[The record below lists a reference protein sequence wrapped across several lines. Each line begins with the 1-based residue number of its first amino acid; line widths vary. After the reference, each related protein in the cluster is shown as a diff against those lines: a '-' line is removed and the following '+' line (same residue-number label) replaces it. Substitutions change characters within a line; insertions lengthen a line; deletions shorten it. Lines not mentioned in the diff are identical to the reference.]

1 MICLNCQRE
10 IPDYSNYCNSCGAKQ
25 QQAVT
30 GGKRL
35 MRSSTNV
42 KLAGVCGGI
51 AEYLNVDPTLVR
63 LVWVL
68 LTLVPGFILGGILFY
83 LLAWMIIPK
92 APLAL
97 PPVSMSN
104 SPISNDPMSSA
115 PKPA

>member
-10 IPDYSNYCNSCGAKQ
+10 ISDYSNYCNICGARQ
-25 QQAVT
+25 QTVT
-30 GGKRL
+30 SGKRL

-42 KLAGVCGGI
+42 KLAGVCGGV

-63 LVWVL
+63 LIWVL
-68 LTLVPGFILGGILFY
+68 LSLIPGFVFGGILGY

-97 PPVSMSN
+97 PAAPSSN
-104 SPISNDPMSSA
+104 NPMSSNPMSNA

>member
-10 IPDYSNYCNSCGAKQ
+10 ISDYSNYCNFCGAK

-63 LVWVL
+63 LIWVL
-68 LTLVPGFILGGILFY
+68 LSLIPGFVFGGILGY
-83 LLAWMIIPK
+83 LLAWMIVPK

-97 PPVSMSN
+97 PAAPLSST
-104 SPISNDPMSSA
+104 PMSST

>member
-1 MICLNCQRE
+1 MICLTCQRE
-10 IPDYSNYCNSCGAKQ
+10 IPDYSSYCNVCGARQ
-25 QQAVT
+25 QQIAA

-63 LVWVL
+63 LIWVL
-68 LTLVPGFILGGILFY
+68 LSLIPGFVFGGVLGY

-97 PPVSMSN
+97 PAAPVSTNPMSN
-104 SPISNDPMSSA
+104 A

>member
-10 IPDYSNYCNSCGAKQ
+10 ISDYSNYCNFCGAQ
-25 QQAVT
+25 QQT
-30 GGKRL
+30 RSGGRRL

-63 LVWVL
+63 LVWAL
-68 LTLVPGFILGGILFY
+68 LTLIPGFIFGGILGY

-97 PPVSMSN
+97 PASPMSN
-104 SPISNDPMSSA
+104 NPMPSA

>member
-10 IPDYSNYCNSCGAKQ
+10 ISDYSNYCNSCGARQ
-25 QQAVT
+25 QQSAT
-30 GGKRL
+30 SGKRL
-35 MRSSTNV
+35 MRSSTDI

-63 LVWVL
+63 LVWAI
-68 LTLVPGFILGGILFY
+68 LTLIPGFVFGGILAY
-83 LLAWMIIPK
+83 LVAWMIIPK

-97 PPVSMSN
+97 PPVPMSN
-104 SPISNDPMSSA
+104 NPMPGNPMSSS

>member
-10 IPDYSNYCNSCGAKQ
+10 VSDYSNYCNFCGAKQ
-25 QQAVT
+25 QQGVT

-42 KLAGVCGGI
+42 KLAGVCAGI

-68 LTLVPGFILGGILFY
+68 LSLIPGFVLGGILGY
-83 LLAWMIIPK
+83 LLAWIIIPK

-97 PPVSMSN
+97 PAAPAT
-104 SPISNDPMSSA
+104 PMSST

>member
-1 MICLNCQRE
+1 MICLTCQKE
-10 IPDYSNYCNSCGAKQ
+10 IADYSNYCNMCGAKQ
-25 QQAVT
+25 QQIAT

-63 LVWVL
+63 LIWVL
-68 LTLVPGFILGGILFY
+68 LSLVPGFVFGGILGY

-97 PPVSMSN
+97 PVAPAT
-104 SPISNDPMSSA
+104 PMPSE

>member
-10 IPDYSNYCNSCGAKQ
+10 ITDYSNYCNICGARQ
-25 QQAVT
+25 QQTVA

-35 MRSSTNV
+35 MRSSTNY

-63 LVWVL
+63 LVWAL
-68 LTLVPGFILGGILFY
+68 LSLIPGCVFGGILAY

-92 APLAL
+92 APLAV
-97 PPVSMSN
+97 PDAPAA
-104 SPISNDPMSSA
+104 PPMSST

>member
-1 MICLNCQRE
+1 
-10 IPDYSNYCNSCGAKQ
+10 
-25 QQAVT
+25 
-30 GGKRL
+30 
-35 MRSSTNV
+35 MRSSINV

-63 LVWVL
+63 LVWAICL
-68 LTLVPGFILGGILFY
+68 LIPGCVFGGILAY

-97 PPVSMSN
+97 PPAPVSN
-104 SPISNDPMSSA
+104 SPMSNNPMSST

>member
-10 IPDYSNYCNSCGAKQ
+10 ISDYSNYCSFCGAKQ
-25 QQAVT
+25 QQAAA

-35 MRSSTNV
+35 MRSSTDF

-51 AEYLNVDPTLVR
+51 AEYLDVDPTLVR
-63 LVWVL
+63 LLWAI
-68 LTLVPGFILGGILFY
+68 LTLIPGFVLGGILAY
-83 LLAWMIIPK
+83 LVAWMIVPK

-97 PPVSMSN
+97 PPAPMSN
-104 SPISNDPMSSA
+104 SPMSNNPMSST

>member
-10 IPDYSNYCNSCGAKQ
+10 ISDYSNYCNSCGTKQ
-25 QQAVT
+25 QQSLT

-35 MRSSTNV
+35 MRSSTDV

-63 LVWVL
+63 LVWAI
-68 LTLVPGFILGGILFY
+68 LTLIPGFVLGGILAY
-83 LLAWMIIPK
+83 LVAWMIIPK

-97 PPVSMSN
+97 PPIPMSN
-104 SPISNDPMSSA
+104 SPISENPMSST